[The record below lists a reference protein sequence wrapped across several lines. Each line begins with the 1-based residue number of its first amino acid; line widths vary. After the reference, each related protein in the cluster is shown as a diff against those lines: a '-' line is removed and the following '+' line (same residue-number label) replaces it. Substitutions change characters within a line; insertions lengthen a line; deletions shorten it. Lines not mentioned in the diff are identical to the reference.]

1 MQPQTL
7 LGEPYLSFRSS
18 LRGFLSANVEPDAAE
33 WERNREFPKHLLKT
47 FADEGYLGLS
57 LPKEVG
63 GRGKDLWHEVILAEE
78 LALTG
83 ALGWAL
89 SILVHTNMVAPL
101 IDSLATDKQKERFLK
116 PALRGDFYL
125 ALAATE
131 PARGSDLVSAETRAI
146 KQGQSFI
153 LQGEKTYITNGS
165 VADHIVTLAKTETSG
180 EVWSLGLLVVPGDAE
195 GVARKRLV
203 TSGLRSGDTA
213 AISLHECV
221 VPVENLLGDSK
232 RGFLYLLKGLQR
244 ERLMCAIA
252 LNSLALNVWE
262 RTLIFLQKRERFG
275 ANLSQK
281 QVIRHRMAESRSAI
295 EASRQFAYN
304 TLAAFAQG
312 ENVDQEIL
320 MLKIFTYE
328 TGQKVIQE
336 CLHLHGGEGFLQD
349 HWIAHIS
356 RDSQAFTIAAGT
368 SEIMRD
374 LLAGML
380 KM

>member
-1 MQPQTL
+1 
-7 LGEPYLSFRSS
+7 
-18 LRGFLSANVEPDAAE
+18 
-33 WERNREFPKHLLKT
+33 
-47 FADEGYLGLS
+47 
-57 LPKEVG
+57 
-63 GRGKDLWHEVILAEE
+63 
-78 LALTG
+78 
-83 ALGWAL
+83 
-89 SILVHTNMVAPL
+89 
-101 IDSLATDKQKERFLK
+101 
-116 PALRGDFYL
+116 
-125 ALAATE
+125 
-131 PARGSDLVSAETRAI
+131 
-146 KQGQSFI
+146 
-153 LQGEKTYITNGS
+153 
-165 VADHIVTLAKTETSG
+165 
-180 EVWSLGLLVVPGDAE
+180 
-195 GVARKRLV
+195 VARKRLV